1 MTISELQGDEPIQPT
16 SSQVSPI
23 EMSGQSYTPIYK
35 RVTGTYHEEMLAL
48 PPRSEN
54 YCESTDSR
62 SAPSHHQRSSGSIV
76 VPSSISSSPPDGPSS
91 RSVGSSFGC
100 LCMARPSKTGSVESC
115 VLDIPVAFVSKITPQ
130 DTIEVDAQCTSLN
143 NRLRLFESFL
153 EGNAATSGIWNKTR
167 RLVISDKPDRTGV
180 QTCRSF
186 WVPLADLQYTCYGTE
201 VLLRWSDCNQKKETR
216 LGDSNLTFSRIYV
229 PTAPN
234 NELRMTF
241 QDSVAVQKF
250 IYFATHV
257 DLNAAILW
265 RRIGTPSTQ
274 ELRVFKAAQAP
285 IHYVLHVSR
294 PKGHEITSKMFIQQ
308 TNPVFDIW
316 THPLASVAGC
326 GLSVRFCGR
335 VSTPHYHS
343 DVVDKPSD
351 DKRAIGRCARSSL
364 VFDAYT
370 LTWPPS
376 PDTGS
381 FKLSTGKSV
390 EEQKQFTSL
399 TATRPS

>member
-1 MTISELQGDEPIQPT
+1 
-16 SSQVSPI
+16 
-23 EMSGQSYTPIYK
+23 
-35 RVTGTYHEEMLAL
+35 
-48 PPRSEN
+48 
-54 YCESTDSR
+54 
-62 SAPSHHQRSSGSIV
+62 
-76 VPSSISSSPPDGPSS
+76 
-91 RSVGSSFGC
+91 
-100 LCMARPSKTGSVESC
+100 
-115 VLDIPVAFVSKITPQ
+115 
-130 DTIEVDAQCTSLN
+130 
-143 NRLRLFESFL
+143 
-153 EGNAATSGIWNKTR
+153 
-167 RLVISDKPDRTGV
+167 
-180 QTCRSF
+180 
-186 WVPLADLQYTCYGTE
+186 
-201 VLLRWSDCNQKKETR
+201 
-216 LGDSNLTFSRIYV
+216 
-229 PTAPN
+229 
-234 NELRMTF
+234 
-241 QDSVAVQKF
+241 
-250 IYFATHV
+250 V